1 MVLGITLDTALT
13 PEPRRDTKKPVATK
27 TADENRLVGTL
38 GPPTIEYNS
47 GILAES
53 QNVDILNR
61 GATIAGLA
69 AWRVGG
75 TEFGSMARHGG
86 Q

>member
-1 MVLGITLDTALT
+1 MLGITLDTALT
-13 PEPRRDTKKPVATK
+13 PEPRRDTKKLVATN

-38 GPPTIEYNS
+38 GPPTIKYNS
-47 GILAES
+47 GILADP
-53 QNVDILNR
+53 QNVELPSR
-61 GATIAGLA
+61 EATIAGLA